1 MNDGALTGGA
11 ADDGALMLAYAA
23 GDAAAFEQLYAR
35 HRRGLY
41 AYLHRQAPRP
51 GWVDDLFQETWLAV
65 IGARAD
71 YRPSAAFRTWLY
83 GIARNK
89 LIDRI
94 RRSDAVLLS
103 DFFAD
108 DDGDACEPL
117 DRLGADT
124 GHDPAQLL
132 ARRRDGEALHAALRT
147 LPAPQ
152 REVFLLR
159 EQADMSLT
167 EIAALVG
174 VPLETAKSRLRY
186 AIARLR
192 AALAEEVAG

>member
-1 MNDGALTGGA
+1 MNDGALSGGA

-23 GDAAAFEQLYAR
+23 GDTAAFEQLYAR

-41 AYLHRQAPRP
+41 AYLQRQAPRP

-65 IGARAD
+65 IGARAG

-103 DFFAD
+103 DFLA
-108 DDGDACEPL
+108 DDGDDGELL
-117 DRLGADT
+117 DRLGADA

-132 ARRRDGEALHAALRT
+132 ARRRDGDALHAALRT

>member
-1 MNDGALTGGA
+1 MNDGGLSGGA

-23 GDAAAFEQLYAR
+23 GDATAFEQLYAR

-41 AYLHRQAPRP
+41 AYLQRQAPRP

-65 IGARAD
+65 IGARAG

-103 DFFAD
+103 DFLA
-108 DDGDACEPL
+108 DDGDDGELL
-117 DRLGADT
+117 DRLGADA

-132 ARRRDGEALHAALRT
+132 ARRRDGDALHAALRT

-192 AALAEEVAG
+192 AALAEEVA

>member
-1 MNDGALTGGA
+1 MNEGALSGGA

-41 AYLHRQAPRP
+41 AYLQRQAPRP

-65 IGARAD
+65 IGARAG

-103 DFFAD
+103 DFLAED
-108 DDGDACEPL
+108 GDDGELL
-117 DRLGADT
+117 DRLGADA
-124 GHDPAQLL
+124 GRDPAQLL
-132 ARRRDGEALHAALRT
+132 ARRRDGDALHAALRT

>member
-1 MNDGALTGGA
+1 MNDGALSAGA

-41 AYLHRQAPRP
+41 AYLQRQAPRP

-65 IGARAD
+65 IGARAG

-103 DFFAD
+103 DFLAED
-108 DDGDACEPL
+108 GDDGELL
-117 DRLGADT
+117 DRLGADA

-132 ARRRDGEALHAALRT
+132 ARRRDGDALHAALRT

>member
-1 MNDGALTGGA
+1 MNDGALSGGA

-41 AYLHRQAPRP
+41 AYLQRQAPRP

-65 IGARAD
+65 IGARAG

-103 DFFAD
+103 DFLA
-108 DDGDACEPL
+108 DDGDDGELL
-117 DRLGADT
+117 DRLGADA

-132 ARRRDGEALHAALRT
+132 ARRRDGDALHAALRT